1 MGVYTKAQSPRPS
14 STATMW
20 IKHWFIGLCLCV
32 SVMPSIQ
39 ALESQAVPGGIITF
53 EISTNEYPEVQ
64 FQGKSVAVIPHGQ
77 NWKAVL
83 GLPLS
88 IKPGQHNILINGEK
102 RAFEVE
108 DKQYKEQHITLKTR
122 KHIDLSQKDLA
133 RHRKEKAK
141 AMAAYAHFERQRIPD
156 FAFLKPVEG
165 PYSSPFGLRRFFN
178 GEPRRPHSGL
188 DIAAPTGTDIKAP
201 ASGKVVLT
209 GNFFFNGNVV
219 YLDHGQGLVS
229 MFCHLDEISV
239 QQGETLNKGDVLGK
253 VGATGRVTG
262 PHLHWSVSLND
273 SRIDPMLLLPES
285 AQFSAQD

>member
-1 MGVYTKAQSPRPS
+1 MMQ
-14 STATMW
+14 
-20 IKHWFIGLCLCV
+20 IKNGLLCLCLCFLAIT
-32 SVMPSIQ
+32 PLHAIET
-39 ALESQAVPGGIITF
+39 LAVPGGIVTF
-53 EISTNEYPEVQ
+53 DVESSEYPEVA
-64 FQGKSVAVIPHGQ
+64 FQDKPVAVIPNGQ
-77 NWKAVL
+77 NWRAVL

-88 IKPGQHNILINGEK
+88 IKPGEHSITINGK
-102 RAFEVE
+102 SRTFDVQ

-122 KHIDLSQKDLA
+122 KHIDLSQEDLA

-141 AMAAYAHFERQRIPD
+141 AMAAYAHFERQRMPD
-156 FAFLKPVEG
+156 FAFLKPVDG

-201 ASGKVVLT
+201 ADGKVVLT

-219 YLDHGQGLVS
+219 YVDHGQGLIS
-229 MFCHLDEISV
+229 MFCHLDEILV
-239 QQGETLNKGDVLGK
+239 EQGSILEKGEILGK

-262 PHLHWSVSLND
+262 PHLHWSVSLNN

-285 AQFSAQD
+285 AQVSAQD